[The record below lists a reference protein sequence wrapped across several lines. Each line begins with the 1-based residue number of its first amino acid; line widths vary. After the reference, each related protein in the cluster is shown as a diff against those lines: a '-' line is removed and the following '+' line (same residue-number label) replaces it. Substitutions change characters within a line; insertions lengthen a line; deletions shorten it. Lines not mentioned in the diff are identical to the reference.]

1 MSFWLDP
8 KGRRRHHHD
17 ESDINIQG
25 NAAML
30 CLDKPILPLEKRP
43 SWPSSCGSWIYNYV
57 FNQCLSPWRGVLNTA
72 LCDKICQ

>member
-25 NAAML
+25 NAAMF

-43 SWPSSCGSWIYNYV
+43 SSCGSWIYNYL
-57 FNQCLSPWRGVLNTA
+57 FN
-72 LCDKICQ
+72 